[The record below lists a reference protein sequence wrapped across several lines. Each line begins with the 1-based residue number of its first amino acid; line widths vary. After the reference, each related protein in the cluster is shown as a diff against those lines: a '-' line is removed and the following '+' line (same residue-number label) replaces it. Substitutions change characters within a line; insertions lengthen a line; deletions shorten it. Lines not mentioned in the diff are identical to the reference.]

1 MSSAPITPEFQRKAP
16 GIMQLMI
23 DLLMMDDEESAS
35 ALGSFGVETGGFLY
49 REEVGGSGGY
59 GWAMWTGS
67 RRDDLEK
74 WCAAN
79 NYNLYSEDELEYD
92 EACLAFFTH
101 EVTETWEQRVL
112 IGGGTIDGIYYPALC
127 DCPTLDQKVESFWR
141 LYERP
146 GVPHEDW
153 RREMAHEALRLYRG
167 HPEEKTLMAYERI
180 VISSGHGKF
189 VRGAHGIIDEVD
201 QARRVVDALAEQ
213 LSLRGTHVNVFHDDV
228 SSSQSENLNRIVDH
242 HNDQQRDLDIS
253 VHFNA
258 FEQVEKPMGVEVLYV
273 SQAALAGQLSEAIAK
288 AGGFINRGGKKR
300 TDLMFLN
307 QTDKPSVMLE
317 TCFVDSEADC
327 DLYDD
332 NFDDII
338 DAIATALAGP
348 LDIEAPILPPEIV
361 LPPPA
366 RIDIEV
372 SGDVIVFV
380 NGQQIGGPT

>member
-1 MSSAPITPEFQRKAP
+1 MGTAPITVEFQRKAP
-16 GIMQLMI
+16 AIMQLMI
-23 DLLMMDDEESAS
+23 DLLMIEDEDAAS

-74 WCAAN
+74 WCAAHG
-79 NYNLYSEDELEYD
+79 YYPYGSESEYD
-92 EACLAFFTH
+92 EACLAFFIH
-101 EVTETWEQRVL
+101 EVTETWEKRVL

-127 DCPTLDQKVESFWR
+127 DCTHLDQKVESFWR

-146 GVPHEDW
+146 GTPHEDW

-167 HPEEKTLMAYERI
+167 QPTRLPMAYERI
-180 VISSGHGKF
+180 VISSGHGKY
-189 VRGAHGIIDEVD
+189 VRGASGIIDEVD
-201 QARRVVDALAEQ
+201 EARRVVGALAEQ
-213 LSLRGTHVNVFHDDV
+213 LRLRGAMVNVFHDDV
-228 SSSQSENLNRIVDH
+228 STSQSENLNRIVDH
-242 HNDQQRDLDIS
+242 HNDQERELDIS

-258 FEQVEKPMGVEVLYV
+258 FEQVAKPMGVEVLYV
-273 SQAALAGQLSEAIAK
+273 TQAALAGQLSETIAK

-338 DAIATALAGP
+338 DAIATVLAGP
-348 LDIEAPILPPEIV
+348 LDLAEPILPPET
-361 LPPPA
+361 LPPPPA

-380 NGQQIGGPT
+380 NGQQIGAPT